1 MKKNM
6 VRLSNLEK
14 EQLNKLRNILMDKG
28 LNIVREIG
36 LEAPEDFSYGAIIKL
51 CADAIIKYINENKR
65 M

>member
-36 LEAPEDFSYGAIIKL
+36 LEAPEDFPSFF
-51 CADAIIKYINENKR
+51 
-65 M
+65 